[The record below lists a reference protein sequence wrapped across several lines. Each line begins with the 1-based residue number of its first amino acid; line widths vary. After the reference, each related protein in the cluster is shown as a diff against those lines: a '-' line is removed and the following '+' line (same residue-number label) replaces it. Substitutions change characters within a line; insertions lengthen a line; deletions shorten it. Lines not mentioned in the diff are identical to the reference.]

1 VTWWAIVGLVVT
13 KKRPCTVCRCWFVPN
28 ARVGDRQRTCG
39 SSACQEARRERT
51 HRAWR
56 EENRDYDRDRRW
68 RLAIGAAKA
77 DPTCGPPGP
86 HAPAPMSG
94 VPWEVVQTEMEV
106 EGRVILAGVV
116 RVMGSFVQ
124 TEIRRQAMETTPGVV
139 RHGQVAAQTE
149 MAGLP

>member
-1 VTWWAIVGLVVT
+1 MVGVDVR
-13 KKRPCTVCRCWFVPN
+13 KKRPCTECRRWFLPD

-39 SSACQEARRERT
+39 SSACQQARRERT

-68 RLAIGAAKA
+68 RLVIGAAKA

-86 HAPAPMSG
+86 HAGAPMSG

-116 RVMGSFVQ
+116 RVMGTFVQ
-124 TEIRRQAMETTPGVV
+124 TEIRKQVVETVAGVARHAQA
-139 RHGQVAAQTE
+139 AAQTE
-149 MAGLP
+149 MEGFP

>member
-1 VTWWAIVGLVVT
+1 MVADAVR
-13 KKRPCTVCRCWFVPN
+13 KKRPCSICRRWFLPD

-39 SSACQEARRERT
+39 SSACQQARREQT

-124 TEIRRQAMETTPGVV
+124 TEIRRQVMETAAGVA
-139 RHGQVAAQTE
+139 RHGRGAAQTE
-149 MAGLP
+149 MEGFP